1 MAIFQQSVTS
11 VERTSNH
18 SFLFQ
23 LMILFIH
30 VSGRHANTLDLN
42 RLR

>member
-23 LMILFIH
+23 LMSFIYYYSPMS
-30 VSGRHANTLDLN
+30 VVVMPTL
-42 RLR
+42 